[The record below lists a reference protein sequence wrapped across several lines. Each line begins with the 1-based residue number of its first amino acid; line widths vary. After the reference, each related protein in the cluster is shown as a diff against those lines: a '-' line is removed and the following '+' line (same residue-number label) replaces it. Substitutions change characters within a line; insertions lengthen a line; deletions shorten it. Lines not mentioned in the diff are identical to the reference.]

1 MIDGEQLRETA
12 MLIKSGCL
20 AAFGGMVGY
29 LVDTVHGSKHKQFS
43 WIGYGVFVL
52 TAFFVGQIL
61 DSWLPSDM
69 PGRGGVLMVAGTTA
83 YPVLQVLRTRALA
96 IVERAK

>member
-1 MIDGEQLRETA
+1 MIDGEELRQAA

-29 LVDTVHGSKHKQFS
+29 LVDVTHGQKTFS
-43 WIGYGVFVL
+43 WLGYGVFVV
-52 TAFFVGQIL
+52 TAFFVGQVL
-61 DSWLPSDM
+61 DSWLPSDL
-69 PGRGGVLMVAGTTA
+69 PGKGGILMVAGTTA

>member
-1 MIDGEQLRETA
+1 MIDGEELRQTA

-29 LVDTVHGSKHKQFS
+29 LVDVTHGQKTFS

-69 PGRGGVLMVAGTTA
+69 PGRGGLLMVAGTTA

-96 IVERAK
+96 LVEKVR

>member
-1 MIDGEQLRETA
+1 MIDGEELRQTA

-20 AAFGGMVGY
+20 AAFGGRVGY
-29 LVDTVHGSKHKQFS
+29 LVDVTHGQKTFS

-69 PGRGGVLMVAGTTA
+69 PGRGGLLMVAGTGA
-83 YPVLQVLRTRALA
+83 YPILQVLRTRALA

>member
-1 MIDGEQLRETA
+1 MIEGEDLRQAA

-29 LVDTVHGSKHKQFS
+29 LVDVTHGQKTFS
-43 WIGYGVFVL
+43 WLGYGVFVL

-61 DSWLPSDM
+61 DSWLPSDL
-69 PGRGGVLMVAGTTA
+69 PGRGGLLMVAGTSA
-83 YPVLQVLRTRALA
+83 YPILQVLRTRALA
-96 IVERAK
+96 IVERAR

>member
-1 MIDGEQLRETA
+1 MIDGEDMRQAA
-12 MLIKSGCL
+12 MLIKSGAL

-29 LVDTVHGSKHKQFS
+29 LVDVTHGQKTFS
-43 WIGYGVFVL
+43 WLGYGVFVL

-69 PGRGGVLMVAGTTA
+69 PGRGGLLMVAGTSA
-83 YPVLQVLRTRALA
+83 YPILQVLRTRALA

>member
-12 MLIKSGCL
+12 MMIKSGAL

-29 LVDTVHGSKHKQFS
+29 LVDVTHGQKTFS
-43 WIGYGVFVL
+43 WLGYGVFIL

-61 DSWLPSDM
+61 DSWLPSDL
-69 PGRGGVLMVAGTTA
+69 PGRGGLLMVAGTTA
-83 YPVLQVLRTRALA
+83 YPVLQALRARALA
-96 IVERAK
+96 LVEKVR

>member
-1 MIDGEQLRETA
+1 MIDGEELRQTA

-29 LVDTVHGSKHKQFS
+29 LVDVTHGQKTFS
-43 WIGYGVFVL
+43 WLGYGVFVL

-61 DSWLPSDM
+61 DSWLPSDL
-69 PGRGGVLMVAGTTA
+69 PGKGGILMVAGTTA

>member
-1 MIDGEQLRETA
+1 MIDGEDMRQAA
-12 MLIKSGCL
+12 MLIKSGAL

-29 LVDTVHGSKHKQFS
+29 LVDVTHGQKTFS
-43 WIGYGVFVL
+43 WLGYGVFVL

-61 DSWLPSDM
+61 DSWLPSDL

>member
-1 MIDGEQLRETA
+1 MIDGEDMRQAA
-12 MLIKSGCL
+12 MLIKSGAL

-29 LVDTVHGSKHKQFS
+29 LVDVTHGQKTFS
-43 WIGYGVFVL
+43 WLGYGVFVL

-83 YPVLQVLRTRALA
+83 YPVLQVLRARTLAL
-96 IVERAK
+96 VEKVR

>member
-1 MIDGEQLRETA
+1 MIDGEDMRQAA
-12 MLIKSGCL
+12 MLIKSGAL

-29 LVDTVHGSKHKQFS
+29 LVDVTHGQKTFS
-43 WIGYGVFVL
+43 WLGYGVFVL

-96 IVERAK
+96 LVDKAR

>member
-1 MIDGEQLRETA
+1 MIGGDELRDAA
-12 MLIKSGCL
+12 MMIKSGAL

-29 LVDTVHGSKHKQFS
+29 LVDVTHGQKTFS
-43 WIGYGVFVL
+43 WLGYGVFVL

-61 DSWLPSDM
+61 DSWLPSDL
-69 PGRGGVLMVAGTTA
+69 PGRGGVLMVAGTSA
-83 YPVLQVLRTRALA
+83 YPILQVLRTRALA

>member
-12 MLIKSGCL
+12 MLIKSGAL

-29 LVDTVHGSKHKQFS
+29 LVDTVHGTKQFS
-43 WIGYGVFVL
+43 WLGYGVFIL

-61 DSWLPSDM
+61 DSWLPSDL

>member
-1 MIDGEQLRETA
+1 MIGGEDMRQAA
-12 MLIKSGCL
+12 MLIKSGAL

-29 LVDTVHGSKHKQFS
+29 LVDVTHGQKTFS
-43 WIGYGVFVL
+43 WLGYGVFVL

>member
-1 MIDGEQLRETA
+1 MIDGEDMRQAA
-12 MLIKSGCL
+12 MLIKSGAL

-29 LVDTVHGSKHKQFS
+29 LVDVTHGQKTFS
-43 WIGYGVFVL
+43 WLGYGVFVV
-52 TAFFVGQIL
+52 TAFFVGQVL
-61 DSWLPSDM
+61 DSWLPSDL
-69 PGRGGVLMVAGTTA
+69 PGKGGILMVAGTTA

>member
-1 MIDGEQLRETA
+1 MFEGEELRQAA
-12 MLIKSGCL
+12 MMVKSGAV

-29 LVDTVHGSKHKQFS
+29 LVDVTHGQKAFS
-43 WIGYGVFVL
+43 WYGYGVFIL

-69 PGRGGVLMVAGTTA
+69 PGRGGLLMVAGTTA
-83 YPVLQVLRTRALA
+83 YPVLQVLRSRTIALIEKA
-96 IVERAK
+96 R

>member
-29 LVDTVHGSKHKQFS
+29 LVDVTHGQKTFS
-43 WIGYGVFVL
+43 WLGYGVFVL

>member
-12 MLIKSGCL
+12 MMIKSGAL

-29 LVDTVHGSKHKQFS
+29 LVDVTHGQKTFS
-43 WIGYGVFVL
+43 WLGYGVFVL

-96 IVERAK
+96 LVDKAR

>member
-1 MIDGEQLRETA
+1 MIDGEYMRQAA
-12 MLIKSGCL
+12 MLIKSGAL

-29 LVDTVHGSKHKQFS
+29 LVDVTHGQKTFS
-43 WIGYGVFVL
+43 WLGYGVFVL

>member
-1 MIDGEQLRETA
+1 MIDGEDMRQAA
-12 MLIKSGCL
+12 MLIKSGAL

-29 LVDTVHGSKHKQFS
+29 LVDVTHGQKTFS
-43 WIGYGVFVL
+43 WLGYGVFVL

-61 DSWLPSDM
+61 DSWLPSDL
-69 PGRGGVLMVAGTTA
+69 PGRGGVLMVAGTSA
-83 YPVLQVLRTRALA
+83 YPILQVLRTRALA

>member
-12 MLIKSGCL
+12 MLIKSGAL

-29 LVDTVHGSKHKQFS
+29 LVDVTHGQKTFS
-43 WIGYGVFVL
+43 WLGYGVFVL

-83 YPVLQVLRTRALA
+83 YPVLQVLRARTLAL
-96 IVERAK
+96 VEKVR

>member
-1 MIDGEQLRETA
+1 MIGGDELRDAA
-12 MLIKSGCL
+12 MMIKSGAL

-29 LVDTVHGSKHKQFS
+29 LVDTVHGTKQFS
-43 WIGYGVFVL
+43 WLGYGVFIL

-61 DSWLPSDM
+61 DSWLPSDL
-69 PGRGGVLMVAGTTA
+69 PGRGGVLMVAGTSA
-83 YPVLQVLRTRALA
+83 YPILQVLRTRALA

>member
-1 MIDGEQLRETA
+1 MIDGEELRQTA

-29 LVDTVHGSKHKQFS
+29 LVDVTHGQKTFS
-43 WIGYGVFVL
+43 WLGYGVFIL

-61 DSWLPSDM
+61 DSWLPSDL
-69 PGRGGVLMVAGTTA
+69 PGRGGLLMVAGTTA
-83 YPVLQVLRTRALA
+83 YPVLQALRARALA
-96 IVERAK
+96 LVEKVR

>member
-1 MIDGEQLRETA
+1 MIDGEDMRQAA
-12 MLIKSGCL
+12 MLITSGVL

-29 LVDTVHGSKHKQFS
+29 LVDVTHGQKTFS
-43 WIGYGVFVL
+43 WLGYGVFVL

>member
-1 MIDGEQLRETA
+1 MIDGEDMRQAA
-12 MLIKSGCL
+12 MLITSGVL

-29 LVDTVHGSKHKQFS
+29 LVDVTHGQKTFS
-43 WIGYGVFVL
+43 WLGYGVFVL

-61 DSWLPSDM
+61 DSWLPSDL
-69 PGRGGVLMVAGTTA
+69 PGRGGLLMVAGTSA
-83 YPVLQVLRTRALA
+83 YPILQVLRTRALA

>member
-1 MIDGEQLRETA
+1 MIDGEALRQTA

-29 LVDTVHGSKHKQFS
+29 LVDVTHGQKTFS
-43 WIGYGVFVL
+43 WLGYGVFVL

-96 IVERAK
+96 LVDKAR

>member
-1 MIDGEQLRETA
+1 
-12 MLIKSGCL
+12 MLVKSGAL

-29 LVDTVHGSKHKQFS
+29 LVDVTHGQKAFS
-43 WIGYGVFVL
+43 WFGYGVFVL

-61 DSWLPSDM
+61 DSWLPGDM
-69 PGRGGVLMVAGTTA
+69 PGRGGLLMVAGTTA

-96 IVERAK
+96 LVEKVR

>member
-1 MIDGEQLRETA
+1 MIDGEDMRQAA
-12 MLIKSGCL
+12 MLIKSGAL

-29 LVDTVHGSKHKQFS
+29 LVDVTHGQKTFS
-43 WIGYGVFVL
+43 WFGYGVFVL

-69 PGRGGVLMVAGTTA
+69 PGRGGLLMVAGTTA
-83 YPVLQVLRTRALA
+83 YPVLQVLRARTLAL
-96 IVERAK
+96 VEKAR

>member
-1 MIDGEQLRETA
+1 MIDGEDMRQAA
-12 MLIKSGCL
+12 MLIKSGAL

-29 LVDTVHGSKHKQFS
+29 LVDVTHGQKTFS
-43 WIGYGVFVL
+43 WLGYGVFVL

-69 PGRGGVLMVAGTTA
+69 PGRGGLLMVAGTTA

-96 IVERAK
+96 LVDKAR